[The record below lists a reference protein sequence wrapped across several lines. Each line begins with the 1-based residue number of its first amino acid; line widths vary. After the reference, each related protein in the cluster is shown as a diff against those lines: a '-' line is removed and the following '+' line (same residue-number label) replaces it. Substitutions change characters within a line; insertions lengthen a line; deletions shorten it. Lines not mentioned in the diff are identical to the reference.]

1 MLDKAL
7 NLLAIAQ
14 KGGNIAIGEDP
25 VGAAAHAGKARLL
38 ILASDAADNTRRRAS
53 VFGALHHTPVVSVD
67 ADKSHLGGMFGRSS
81 VAMAALTEIRLAK
94 SFLETLEEP
103 ERYGEALR
111 QVSEKAEA
119 IARRKQTK
127 PRRNRERGTRQ

>member
-25 VGAAAHAGKARLL
+25 VGAAAHGGKARLI
-38 ILASDAADNTRRRAS
+38 ILASDAAVHTRRRAS
-53 VFGALHHTPVVSVD
+53 DFGALHHTPVVTID
-67 ADKSHLGGMFGRSS
+67 ADKSMLGGMFGRSS

-103 ERYGEALR
+103 ERYSEALS
-111 QVSEKAEA
+111 QVSEKEAA
-119 IARRKQTK
+119 IARRKKTK
-127 PRRNRERGTRQ
+127 PRRNRERGTR